1 MRERRRRAA
10 RTQEVP
16 VDATKFRLDE
26 AVALLERTP
35 ATLDALL
42 RGMPVPWLAC
52 DEGLETWSPYVVV
65 GHLIHG
71 EKTDWIPRARRILDD
86 GEKKAFD
93 PFDRFAQLRD
103 SKGKTLAEL
112 LDEFSILRRKSL
124 DQLAELKLGERD
136 LERRGRHPELGAVT
150 LGELLATWAVHDL
163 DHVQQI
169 ARVMAKRWGDA
180 CGPWKKYLRVVR
192 EPAKLP

>member
-1 MRERRRRAA
+1 M
-10 RTQEVP
+10 
-16 VDATKFRLDE
+16 DATKFRLDE

-52 DEGLETWSPYVVV
+52 DEGPETWSPYVVV

-103 SKGKTLAEL
+103 SKGKSLAEL

-163 DHVQQI
+163 DHVAQMYS
-169 ARVMAKRWGDA
+169 ALAGSHDTDV
-180 CGPWKKYLRVVR
+180 GPWKAYLGILTRR
-192 EPAKLP
+192 DAQAATSSK

>member
-1 MRERRRRAA
+1 M
-10 RTQEVP
+10 
-16 VDATKFRLDE
+16 DAKKFRLDE
-26 AVALLERTP
+26 GVALLERTP

-42 RGMPVPWLAC
+42 CGMPEPWLVC
-52 DEGLETWSPYVVV
+52 DEGPETWSPYVVV

-103 SKGKTLAEL
+103 SKGKALAEL
-112 LDEFSILRRKSL
+112 LDEFSILRRKGL
-124 DQLAELKLGERD
+124 DELAALKLTESD
-136 LERRGRHPELGAVT
+136 LEKRGRHPELGAVT
-150 LGELLATWAVHDL
+150 LGELLATWVVHDL

-180 CGPWKKYLRVVR
+180 CGPWKVYLRVVR

>member
-1 MRERRRRAA
+1 M
-10 RTQEVP
+10 
-16 VDATKFRLDE
+16 DAKKFRLDE
-26 AVALLERTP
+26 GVALLERTP

-42 RGMPVPWLAC
+42 RGMPEPWLVC
-52 DEGLETWSPYVVV
+52 DEGPETWSPYVVV

-103 SKGKTLAEL
+103 SKGKALAEL
-112 LDEFSILRRKSL
+112 LDEFSILRRKGL
-124 DQLAELKLGERD
+124 DELAALKLTESD
-136 LERRGRHPELGAVT
+136 LEKRGRHPELGAVT
-150 LGELLATWAVHDL
+150 LGELLATWVVHDL

-180 CGPWKKYLRVVR
+180 CGPWKVYLRVVR
-192 EPAKLP
+192 EPAKLL

>member
-26 AVALLERTP
+26 GIALLERTP

-42 RGMPVPWLAC
+42 RGMPEPWLAC
-52 DEGLETWSPYVVV
+52 DEGPETWSPYVVV

-71 EKTDWIPRARRILDD
+71 EKTDWIPRARRILAD
-86 GEKKAFD
+86 GETKAFD

-103 SKGKTLAEL
+103 SKGKALAEL

-124 DQLAELKLGERD
+124 DELAALKLGERD

-150 LGELLATWAVHDL
+150 LGELLATWVVHDL

-180 CGPWKKYLRVVR
+180 CGPWKEFLRVVR

>member
-1 MRERRRRAA
+1 M
-10 RTQEVP
+10 V
-16 VDATKFRLDE
+16 ATKFRLDE

-42 RGMPVPWLAC
+42 RGMPEPWLSC
-52 DEGLETWSPYVVV
+52 DEGPETWSPYVVV

-71 EKTDWIPRARRILDD
+71 EKTDWLPRARRILDD
-86 GEKKAFD
+86 GEKRAFD

-103 SKGKTLAEL
+103 SKGKALAEL

-124 DQLAELKLGERD
+124 DELAALKLGERD

-150 LGELLATWAVHDL
+150 LGELLATWVVHDL

-192 EPAKLP
+192 EPVQLP